1 MQLRQRTPRRVRR
14 IDEETAGPPVVEE
27 EHYVPPRRP
36 PVPEI
41 WPWLLLFLLLVI
53 GGLLAAYFLAHDHKH
68 HGAGSVAVPAVVRM
82 KQDEA
87 ARRLNERGLV
97 PVTTAKVSKSP
108 AGTVLAQDPGGG
120 TDVARH
126 SRVTLSVAALSL
138 AQVPDVVGSKTSAAL
153 ARLRAAGLTGQVTTV
168 PAQAAADVVVA
179 QSPAAGAKVAKSST
193 VSLKASKGPAT
204 VPDVRG
210 QLAADAKGALRTT
223 GLVPVEFQVPGTQPK
238 GTVTAQ
244 KPLPNK
250 SVPRGSKVRIN
261 VSTGSAG
268 SGGGTGSTTTS
279 ASQTPQAPQKV
290 TVPNVV
296 GIQQSAAQ
304 RRLHDGGLRPRVKYV
319 PSTRPVGVVTG
330 QNPGGGTKVKNGST
344 VLLAVSRG
352 PSPTL
357 TVVPDVAGKTQQAA
371 TTTLQNAGFKV
382 QVLTVKPAN
391 PSQSGKV
398 VDEQPAGS
406 TRAPEGST
414 VTIYVGSG

>member
-1 MQLRQRTPRRVRR
+1 MPIRQRTPRRARR
-14 IDEETAGPPVVEE
+14 VGEGTDGPVVEE
-27 EHYVPPRRP
+27 ERYVPPRRP

-53 GGLLAAYFLAHDHKH
+53 GGLLAAYFLTRDHK
-68 HGAGSVAVPAVVRM
+68 HGAGSVAVPAVVGM

-87 ARRLNERGLV
+87 ARRLDERGLI
-97 PVTTAKVSKSP
+97 PEATPKVSKFPS
-108 AGTVLAQDPGGG
+108 GTVFAQDPAAGAKV
-120 TDVARH
+120 DRH
-126 SRVTLSVAALSL
+126 SRVALSVAAVSVVR
-138 AQVPDVVGSKTSAAL
+138 VPDVVGSSTSTAL
-153 ARLRAAGLTGQVTTV
+153 ARLHAAGLAARVTTV
-168 PAQAAADVVVA
+168 PAQAAAGVVVSE
-179 QSPAAGAKVAKSST
+179 SPAAGSKVAKSST
-193 VSLKASKGPAT
+193 VSLKVSKGPAT

-210 QLAADAKGALRTT
+210 QLAADAKGALRTA

-250 SVPRGSKVRIN
+250 QVPRGSKVRIN
-261 VSTGSAG
+261 VSTGST
-268 SGGGTGSTTTS
+268 GGGGGGGAGTTT
-279 ASQTPQAPQKV
+279 APAPTPQKI

-304 RRLHDGGLRPRVKYV
+304 RRLHDGGLRARVKYV
-319 PSTRPVGVVTG
+319 PSSRPAGVVTG
-330 QNPGGGTKVKNGST
+330 QNPGDGTKVKKGST

-352 PSPTL
+352 PNPTL

-391 PSQSGKV
+391 PSQSGRV
-398 VDEQPAGS
+398 VDEQPAGG
-406 TRAPEGST
+406 TRAPDGST

>member
-1 MQLRQRTPRRVRR
+1 M
-14 IDEETAGPPVVEE
+14 
-27 EHYVPPRRP
+27 PPRRP

-68 HGAGSVAVPAVVRM
+68 HGAGSVAVPAVVGM

-279 ASQTPQAPQKV
+279 ASQTPQKV

>member
-1 MQLRQRTPRRVRR
+1 MPLRQRTPRRARR
-14 IDEETAGPPVVEE
+14 IDEETAGPPIVEE

-53 GGLLAAYFLAHDHKH
+53 GGLLAAYFLTRDHKH
-68 HGAGSVAVPAVVRM
+68 HGAGSVAVPAVVGM
-82 KQDEA
+82 KQDA
-87 ARRLNERGLV
+87 AVRRLNERGLV

-126 SRVTLSVAALSL
+126 SRVTLSIAALSL
-138 AQVPDVVGSKTSAAL
+138 AQVPDVVGSKTSAAI
-153 ARLRAAGLTGQVTTV
+153 ARLRAAGLTGQVTTIS
-168 PAQAAADVVVA
+168 AQAAADVVVA

-210 QLAADAKGALRTT
+210 QLAADAKGALRTA
-223 GLVPVEFQVPGTQPK
+223 GLVPVEFRVPGTQPK

-250 SVPRGSKVRIN
+250 NVPRGSKVRIN

-279 ASQTPQAPQKV
+279 ASQTPQAPQNV
-290 TVPNVV
+290 TVPDVV

-304 RRLHDGGLRPRVKYV
+304 RRLHDGNLRPRVKYV

-357 TVVPDVAGKTQQAA
+357 IVVPYVAGKTQQAA

>member
-1 MQLRQRTPRRVRR
+1 MPLRQRTPRRARR
-14 IDEETAGPPVVEE
+14 IDEETAGPPIVEE

-68 HGAGSVAVPAVVRM
+68 HGAGSVAVPAVVGM

-210 QLAADAKGALRTT
+210 QLAAEAKGALRTT

-279 ASQTPQAPQKV
+279 ASQTPQKV

-382 QVLTVKPAN
+382 QALTVKPAN

>member
-1 MQLRQRTPRRVRR
+1 
-14 IDEETAGPPVVEE
+14 
-27 EHYVPPRRP
+27 VPPRRP

-53 GGLLAAYFLAHDHKH
+53 GGLLAAYFLARDHKH
-68 HGAGSVAVPAVVRM
+68 HGAGSVAVPAVVGM

-97 PVTTAKVSKSP
+97 AVTTAKMSKSP

-168 PAQAAADVVVA
+168 SAQAAAGVVVA

-210 QLAADAKGALRTT
+210 QLAADAKGALRTA

-250 SVPRGSKVRIN
+250 SVPRGWKVRIN
-261 VSTGSAG
+261 VSTGSAA

-279 ASQTPQAPQKV
+279 ASQAPQKV

-330 QNPGGGTKVKNGST
+330 QNPGGGTEVKNGST

-352 PSPTL
+352 PNPTL

-391 PSQSGKV
+391 PSQRGKV

>member
-1 MQLRQRTPRRVRR
+1 MPLRQRTPRRARR
-14 IDEETAGPPVVEE
+14 VDEETAGPPVVEE
-27 EHYVPPRRP
+27 YRYVPPRRP

-53 GGLLAAYFLAHDHKH
+53 GGLLAAYFLTRDHQH
-68 HGAGSVAVPAVVRM
+68 HPVGSVAVPAVVGM

-108 AGTVLAQDPGGG
+108 AGTVFAQDPGGG
-120 TDVARH
+120 TEVAPH
-126 SRVTLSVAALSL
+126 SRVALSVAALSL

-153 ARLRAAGLTGQVTTV
+153 ARLQAAGLTGQVTTV
-168 PAQAAADVVVA
+168 PAQPAAGVVVA
-179 QSPAAGAKVAKSST
+179 ESPAAGAKVAKGST
-193 VSLKASKGPAT
+193 VSLKASRGPAT

-210 QLAADAKGALRTT
+210 QLAADAKGALRTA

-250 SVPRGSKVRIN
+250 KVPRGSKVRIN
-261 VSTGSAG
+261 VSTGSTGG
-268 SGGGTGSTTTS
+268 SGGGAGTTTTS
-279 ASQTPQAPQKV
+279 APALQKL
-290 TVPNVV
+290 TVPNVI

-319 PSTRPVGVVTG
+319 PSSRPMGVVNG
-330 QNPGGGTKVKNGST
+330 QNPGGGTKVKKGST

-352 PSPTL
+352 PNPSL
-357 TVVPDVAGKTQQAA
+357 TVVPDVSGKTQQAA

-391 PSQSGKV
+391 PSQSGRV
-398 VDEQPAGS
+398 VDEQPAGT

>member
-1 MQLRQRTPRRVRR
+1 MPLRQRTPRRARR
-14 IDEETAGPPVVEE
+14 IDEETAGPPIVEE

-68 HGAGSVAVPAVVRM
+68 HGAGSVAVPAVVGM

-210 QLAADAKGALRTT
+210 QLAADAKGALRTA

-279 ASQTPQAPQKV
+279 ASQTPQKV

-382 QVLTVKPAN
+382 QALTVKPAN